1 MMEVLKNLFQ
11 SHKLRLIT
19 LELEKIL
26 HDAQFFVSIEI
37 KDML

>member
-11 SHKLRLIT
+11 SHKPGLIT

-26 HDAQFFVSIEI
+26 HDAQFSVSIET

>member
-11 SHKLRLIT
+11 SHKLGLIT